1 MPPGFRR
8 ARGLIERFL
17 RHHGFAAVTL
27 PWRVVY
33 VLDEYAHRR
42 DVIAHERIHLD
53 QIERDGP
60 VKFTLLY
67 LYFLVRYG
75 YENNPFEIEAYA
87 KAPID

>member
-17 RHHGFAAVTL
+17 RYHGFAAVTL
-27 PWRVVY
+27 PWRTVY

-42 DVIAHERIHLD
+42 DIVAHERVHLD

-60 VKFTLLY
+60 VKFSLLY
-67 LYFLVRYG
+67 LYYLARFG
-75 YENNPFEIEAYA
+75 YERNLYEIEAYA